1 MKEAY
6 DVIYDTDS
14 NINLAYINLSD
25 TVCNVFDR
33 KINKKD
39 EEDNTSTIAISSV
52 IVDKSENH
60 TVSKPLHSISSS
72 DRTYVITQP
81 ADITSTVSSVKLI
94 NASRANVDVTVGGKS
109 KKLYFGEKA
118 TYTDADTVTYRKC
131 PGYNRKE
138 WYLKLVDADIAHLE
152 RDKDYFDQ
160 SEFDSQMRTRKQIM
174 LEFVGSLHKFSNFF
188 QTNLYFP
195 LEFSSGYES
204 ISTYNK
210 AYQFGVTIHGNKKNQ
225 VVDVAY
231 DTNPIDYIT
240 SGLRLS
246 WDMPKKVIAYG
257 MNTGHERLAH
267 CKEFDERNNLVTLTG
282 IEPDRAYI
290 LEDFDETELN
300 FVNSAIKSTLEGVP
314 YPKYKY
320 SGTETRVLAPCVI
333 YNGKTYKFTGAFAPV
348 NQITGLISF

>member
-1 MKEAY
+1 
-6 DVIYDTDS
+6 
-14 NINLAYINLSD
+14 
-25 TVCNVFDR
+25 
-33 KINKKD
+33 
-39 EEDNTSTIAISSV
+39 
-52 IVDKSENH
+52 
-60 TVSKPLHSISSS
+60 
-72 DRTYVITQP
+72 
-81 ADITSTVSSVKLI
+81 
-94 NASRANVDVTVGGKS
+94 
-109 KKLYFGEKA
+109 
-118 TYTDADTVTYRKC
+118 
-131 PGYNRKE
+131 
-138 WYLKLVDADIAHLE
+138 
-152 RDKDYFDQ
+152 
-160 SEFDSQMRTRKQIM
+160 MRTRKQIM

-210 AYQFGVTIHGNKKNQ
+210 AYQFGVTIHGNKKSQ
-225 VVDVAY
+225 VVDVTY

-333 YNGKTYKFTGAFAPV
+333 YNGKTYKPGERFFGVAGKADYQLKDSNFAILKASQFI
-348 NQITGLISF
+348 NK